1 MARMLPSRRDMLKIS
16 VGAAGTLLLP
26 GSSFLPAS
34 EPVDDAHFFL
44 MIVLNGGADPS
55 YMFDARPLSMTQ
67 AGKIQNY
74 LGKAPAPWAGR
85 NGVSTLST
93 PLTKPLRSFS
103 DRFSVL
109 NGVYMTPSFDGHLQ
123 NMNFLFSGS
132 PFGGD
137 SFIPHLNLVDTGRAP
152 GSLDAVLPTAPVFV
166 NVNNHSSVVPL
177 EPNALEQLAERL
189 READPPPADD
199 TIGRFIRSR
208 LTAGASGDGRMAAG
222 ARLMLSSL
230 DQAPDVRHKLASLR
244 VPREDLGPEAQA
256 VALIAECFRV
266 ALSRSAIYVLDADQ
280 AKLQPKLFADAV
292 LKIAGLFRALV
303 DTPFDDRRSM
313 FDVTTVMIAS

>member
-1 MARMLPSRRDMLKIS
+1 MMRMLSSRRDMLKIS

-34 EPVDDAHFFL
+34 EPIDGAHFFL

-93 PLTKPLRSFS
+93 PLTKPLEPFR

-109 NGVYMTPSFDGHLQ
+109 NGDYMPPSFDGHLQ
-123 NMNFLFSGS
+123 NMNFLCTGT

-137 SFIPHLNLVDTGRAP
+137 RFIPHLNL
-152 GSLDAVLPTAPVFV
+152 
-166 NVNNHSSVVPL
+166 
-177 EPNALEQLAERL
+177 AE
-189 READPPPADD
+189 
-199 TIGRFIRSR
+199 TF
-208 LTAGASGDGRMAAG
+208 
-222 ARLMLSSL
+222 
-230 DQAPDVRHKLASLR
+230 
-244 VPREDLGPEAQA
+244 
-256 VALIAECFRV
+256 C
-266 ALSRSAIYVLDADQ
+266 
-280 AKLQPKLFADAV
+280 
-292 LKIAGLFRALV
+292 
-303 DTPFDDRRSM
+303 
-313 FDVTTVMIAS
+313 